1 MRRASP
7 YLLSGLLAGSGVLHF
22 TATEVYARIVPR
34 VLPRPRVVVQASGVA
49 ELACAAGLALPLC
62 RRAAGWSSAAL
73 LVAVFPANVQMALDA
88 PARRPLYRALAYARL
103 PVQVPLVLWAVS
115 VARGAARPAS

>member
-7 YLLSGLLAGSGVLHF
+7 FLLAGLLAGSGVLHF
-22 TATEVYARIVPR
+22 TATDAYARIVPR
-34 VLPRPRVVVQASGVA
+34 ALPRARAVVQVSGVA
-49 ELACAAGLALPLC
+49 ELACAAGLVLPRT
-62 RRAAGWSSAAL
+62 RRSAGWSTTAL

-88 PARRPLYRALAYARL
+88 PARRPRYRALAYARL

-115 VARGAARPAS
+115 VARGAARPAP